1 MRSKRASANKQV
13 PLTGW
18 QRCEPASPVV
28 DFLSPLA
35 NHWRAVNLLKQH
47 PSLTDHPPANR
58 SLANRS
64 LANRSLTNRSLAESV
79 VARALI
85 VSANRRAKKTYAR
98 GSAQPRA
105 GATHAV
111 GTRRL
116 AESRIVSNKF
126 DSGSRLSQSMWKTLS
141 IPDQL
146 RAGHFWIGLGLS
158 TWTATVRESAVRVI
172 GPPGVGDEEAPKE
185 RAQSGE
191 RPIAGSVML
200 RLLLGRLLSGRP
212 IVRCIRTRCSP
223 CR

>member
-126 DSGSRLSQSMWKTLS
+126 DSGSSS
-141 IPDQL
+141 I
-146 RAGHFWIGLGLS
+146 AALGCPNQCGKRFPS
-158 TWTATVRESAVRVI
+158 RISSGPGISGSALVCR
-172 GPPGVGDEEAPKE
+172 
-185 RAQSGE
+185 R
-191 RPIAGSVML
+191 
-200 RLLLGRLLSGRP
+200 GRRRFGNQRFG
-212 IVRCIRTRCSP
+212 
-223 CR
+223 